1 MADPFGPPGG
11 EPKAHGPPACGSLSR
26 SGLGTGELRC
36 PWEQKPDPP
45 SGFSSPQVA
54 FCWEQPG
61 LMVTAMTSS
70 KARHQ
75 GAKPGSALCSQASV
89 YSPTMGRPVSLGC
102 CEGRARAVFR
112 VMDSPWL
119 DLGPTGSPP
128 SLSLWTPCRVSP
140 LALFLSCSLPS
151 LHMRHICLALKSFS
165 LSLSS
170 LCHSLLGPKSWLSMT
185 CCINLS
191 RGQSSHPDR
200 GHLKLC
206 SPENSPGAFTK
217 CRFLPHFRESDSISR
232 G

>member
-26 SGLGTGELRC
+26 SGLRTGELRC

-75 GAKPGSALCSQASV
+75 GAKPGSALCSQASG

-128 SLSLWTPCRVSP
+128 SLSLWTPCRVSSCLIP
-140 LALFLSCSLPS
+140 LLLSAFSSYEAYLSCFEKLLFVTLLSLSLPS
-151 LHMRHICLALKSFS
+151 GS
-165 LSLSS
+165 
-170 LCHSLLGPKSWLSMT
+170 
-185 CCINLS
+185 
-191 RGQSSHPDR
+191 
-200 GHLKLC
+200 
-206 SPENSPGAFTK
+206 
-217 CRFLPHFRESDSISR
+217 
-232 G
+232 